1 MPFVSRGEFVQFV
14 NTPMG
19 LFIFFFD
26 LDCLL
31 RGYAFVFVIHE
42 SVIRKLWDLKMNL
55 LFFISLV
62 REREKERERE
72 REREKE
78 RDR

>member
-1 MPFVSRGEFVQFV
+1 MPFVSRSEFVQFD

-19 LFIFFFD
+19 LFIFFYN

-31 RGYAFVFVIHE
+31 RGYAFVFVFYEE
-42 SVIRKLWDLKMNL
+42 SVIRKLSDLKMNL
-55 LFFISLV
+55 LLFISLV
-62 REREKERERE
+62 RERERERE
-72 REREKE
+72 RERDRE